1 MKMPR
6 LRNRNGK
13 FLRKLLKTPEE
24 QHCYL
29 IWSRRWHMWHRR
41 GSSGGCNGYTKDIGE
56 AGLFPY
62 SKALVYHD
70 GENNEAFHVSDKVDL
85 IEHRREELQRLLF
98 GIEEMSLSARQA
110 AA

>member
-1 MKMPR
+1 MKIPR

-13 FLRKLLKTPEE
+13 FLRKLVRTPEG
-24 QHCYL
+24 QHCWL

-41 GSSGGCNGYTKDIGE
+41 DFDGLTKDIGE
-56 AGLFPY
+56 AGMFPY
-62 SKALVYHD
+62 SKALAYHD

-98 GIEEMSLSARQA
+98 GIEEMSLSARQVA
-110 AA
+110 A